1 MSIITKK
8 DVEHVAL
15 LARLEIEEEQK
26 ELFTQQLDHILEHI
40 SKLNQVNT
48 DNVPPTYHVLPQ
60 KNVWRE
66 DQVRLSIPREDALA
80 NAPEQENGCFKVLKV
95 IES

>member
-15 LARLEIEEEQK
+15 LARLEIDEEQK
-26 ELFTQQLDHILEHI
+26 ETFTQQLDNILEHI
-40 SKLNQVNT
+40 SMLNKVNT
-48 DNVPPTYHVLPQ
+48 DDVPPTYHVLPQ
-60 KNVWRE
+60 KNIWRE
-66 DQVRLSIPREDALA
+66 DGVRPSLDREDALA
-80 NAPEQENGCFKVLKV
+80 NAPEQENGCFKVRKV

>member
-1 MSIITKK
+1 MITKK

-15 LARLEIEEEQK
+15 LARLEFDEEKK
-26 ELFTQQLDHILEHI
+26 ELFTEQLNNILDHI
-40 SKLNQVNT
+40 SMLNKVNT
-48 DNVPPTYHVLPQ
+48 DHVPPTYHVLPQ

-66 DQVRLSIPREDALA
+66 DEVRPSLSREEALA
-80 NAPEQENGCFKVLKV
+80 NAPEQENGCFKVPKV

>member
-26 ELFTQQLDHILEHI
+26 EMFTQQLDNILGHI
-40 SKLNQVNT
+40 SMLNKVNT

-66 DQVRLSIPREDALA
+66 DKAEPSLPREDALA